1 MQKESYNHRTKT
13 KTMNFL
19 EHYEPLL
26 KAFWYIALPVSI
38 FFLLQTIMTF
48 IGLSGTSADV
58 AIDTDGGDSGDLPF
72 DLFTL
77 RNLVN
82 FLLGFSWTGISLYN
96 KFENKAVLIAIAIV
110 IGITFVGLFFVLI
123 KQILKLS
130 EDNSFKIE
138 ETLHKTADV
147 YLTIPESKSGK
158 GKIQISVKGS
168 VHELD
173 AMTQQLEKIPSGSVV
188 KVIAVDSGVLIV
200 EKF

>member
-1 MQKESYNHRTKT
+1 
-13 KTMNFL
+13 MNFL

-58 AIDTDGGDSGDLPF
+58 DIDADGSDSGDLPF

-77 RNLVN
+77 RNLIN

-96 KFENKAVLIAIAIV
+96 KFENKAVLIGIAIAV
-110 IGITFVGLFFVLI
+110 GITFVGLFFVLI

-147 YLTIPESKSGK
+147 YLTIPENKSGK

-173 AMTQQLEKIPSGSVV
+173 AMTQQLERIPSGSVV
-188 KVIAVDSGVLIV
+188 KVVAVESGVLIV